1 MAASSCL
8 EPVDCVIVGAG
19 PAGLVAAIYLAR
31 FRRRI
36 VLVDAGA
43 SRAAL
48 IPCTHNFPG
57 FPDGISGA
65 ELLARL
71 RAQAARHGVSP
82 QAATVSALSR
92 SDGVFHAAIGADAI
106 TARTVILATGVDDR
120 HPDIPGLREATL
132 TGCVRWCPV
141 CDGYEVADQDVALI
155 AGAEDAARH
164 ALFLRT
170 FTRRLTLFVHGAEAL
185 DAESREQLRRAD
197 IGVIDGPI
205 RQIRAHARGRVAVL
219 GDTGEERFFDTV
231 YPIVGCHPR
240 SDIAAALNPE
250 VDDIGEL
257 KVDERQQTSVAGLY
271 AAGDIVKALNQI
283 AVGAGHA
290 AIAAT
295 AIHNRLPHNPR

>member
-1 MAASSCL
+1 
-8 EPVDCVIVGAG
+8 VIIGAG
-19 PAGLVAAIYLAR
+19 PAGLVAATYLAR

-57 FPDGISGA
+57 FPDGISGT

-71 RAQAARHGVSP
+71 RAQAARHGASP

-106 TARTVILATGVDDR
+106 AARSVILATGVDDR

-132 TGCVRWCPV
+132 SGCVRWCPV

-155 AGAEDAARH
+155 ASATDAARH

-170 FTRRLTLFVHGAEAL
+170 YTRRLTLFVHGTDTL
-185 DAESREQLRRAD
+185 DGDSREQLRRAD
-197 IGVIDGPI
+197 IRVIDGPI
-205 RQIRAHARGRVAVL
+205 RQIRAQGRGHVAVH
-219 GDTGEERFFDTV
+219 GDAGEEHRFDTV
-231 YPIVGCHPR
+231 YPILGCHPR
-240 SDIAAALNPE
+240 SDVAAALNPE

-271 AAGDIVKALNQI
+271 AR
-283 AVGAGHA
+283 
-290 AIAAT
+290 AT
-295 AIHNRLPHNPR
+295 SSRR